1 MLILYKTQ
9 IVLII
14 CYILSLF
21 LFIKNPLKNQ
31 WGSSNKV
38 ILICIGIFLIVA
50 AVTRPEET
58 ADTDNYIYGFT
69 RGVVSGRM
77 EPMFSLIV
85 TISRLFSDPVVV
97 GFSIFA
103 GLSIIARLYNIKK
116 YSVNIYAS
124 IMIYLSYCYIAQDI
138 VAIRSGVASALLLV
152 AVDYKFQEKY
162 KYMFFVICIAT
173 LFHYTALIFVILF
186 FINTE
191 KKQRLIYLS
200 LLIGCYLLYYIDF
213 DIRVF
218 FPYLQYLT
226 FFEYNLSSY
235 SNSTEVVF
243 GTLNGPQILRIT
255 TCLFFWIFI
264 DRIFRKNMYSLMYLK
279 IFTISLCMYP
289 LFSSINTMGGRM
301 YEIFSSAE
309 AISLPICFA
318 GVFDKPFLG
327 KIAIIIYASYFF
339 FVSINSFAY
348 WAPHLF

>member
-1 MLILYKTQ
+1 MFVLYGTQ

-14 CYILSLF
+14 CYLFSLF
-21 LFIKNPLKNQ
+21 LFVKKPLNNQ
-31 WGSSNKV
+31 LDPVNKI
-38 ILICIGIFLIVA
+38 ILVCMGIFLILV

-58 ADTDNYIYGFT
+58 ADTDNYTYSFAQ
-69 RGVVSGRM
+69 GVASGRM
-77 EPMFSLIV
+77 EPMFSFIV
-85 TISRLFSDPVVV
+85 SIAHLFSAPVAV
-97 GFSIFA
+97 GFFIYAS
-103 GLSIIARLYNIKK
+103 LSVIPRLYNMKK
-116 YSVNIYAS
+116 YSVNIFAS

-152 AVDYKFQEKY
+152 AVDYKFQKRY
-162 KYMFFVICIAT
+162 NYMFSVICIAS
-173 LFHYTALIFVILF
+173 LFHYTALVFFILF
-186 FINTE
+186 FINAE
-191 KKQRLIYLS
+191 KKQRLIYLL

-226 FFEYNLSSY
+226 FLEHNLSSY

-255 TCLFFWIFI
+255 TCVFFWIFV
-264 DRIFRKNMYSLMYLK
+264 DRIYRKNTYSLTYLK

-289 LFSSINTMGGRM
+289 FFSSINTMGGRM
-301 YEIFSSAE
+301 YEMFSSVE
-309 AISLPICFA
+309 AISLPVCFA
-318 GVFDKPFLG
+318 GVFDKPFLS

-339 FVSINSFAY
+339 FVSINSLAY

>member
-103 GLSIIARLYNIKK
+103 GLSIIARLYNIK
-116 YSVNIYAS
+116 IQ
-124 IMIYLSYCYIAQDI
+124 CEYICFNNDLF
-138 VAIRSGVASALLLV
+138 VLLLYC
-152 AVDYKFQEKY
+152 ARHCCYK
-162 KYMFFVICIAT
+162 VWC
-173 LFHYTALIFVILF
+173 
-186 FINTE
+186 
-191 KKQRLIYLS
+191 S
-200 LLIGCYLLYYIDF
+200 
-213 DIRVF
+213 
-218 FPYLQYLT
+218 
-226 FFEYNLSSY
+226 
-235 SNSTEVVF
+235 
-243 GTLNGPQILRIT
+243 
-255 TCLFFWIFI
+255 
-264 DRIFRKNMYSLMYLK
+264 
-279 IFTISLCMYP
+279 
-289 LFSSINTMGGRM
+289 
-301 YEIFSSAE
+301 
-309 AISLPICFA
+309 
-318 GVFDKPFLG
+318 
-327 KIAIIIYASYFF
+327 
-339 FVSINSFAY
+339 
-348 WAPHLF
+348 